1 HLWPEIRASDQKPAK
16 RRSQKMTE
24 AYGEAWYWDK
34 RYEREAAEGGAPFD
48 WYQKYQSLAPLLRLY
63 VPPHHRVLVVGCG
76 NSAFS
81 EGMVDDGYRDV
92 VNVDISSVVIEA
104 MQKKYFGNPHLKLD
118 PGVGTA
124 CCHFRDFLADMRMDV
139 RDMSAFQK
147 GSFNAVVDKGTLD
160 SLLCGHNSRE
170 NAAKMLE
177 EVGRYVKV
185 LKDKGIYILVFYLTL
200 LSPHPDQ
207 LSASSYYM
215 PLSTFKY
222 SADNIRCSKLSTA
235 FIERISFVDNKT
247 ACDRSC
253 INYRAAIR
261 HCSYTGFEVLHLMGL
276 SLHAEKLRLEERS
289 ERQTR
294 ELTSPI
300 SLDGCGSSV
309 EKLLGKNSDVHYIY
323 VCIKD
328 DSQVTGLR
336 RESAIEGNAEHE
348 SAI

>member
-1 HLWPEIRASDQKPAK
+1 
-16 RRSQKMTE
+16 MTE

-104 MQKKYFGNPHLKLD
+104 MQKKYSCNPHLKLD
-118 PGVGTA
+118 PGIGTT
-124 CCHFRDFLADMRMDV
+124 CCHFRNFLADMKMDV

-147 GSFNAVVDKGTLD
+147 GSFSAVVDKGTLD

-177 EVGRYVKV
+177 EVGR
-185 LKDKGIYILVFYLTL
+185 
-200 LSPHPDQ
+200 
-207 LSASSYYM
+207 
-215 PLSTFKY
+215 
-222 SADNIRCSKLSTA
+222 
-235 FIERISFVDNKT
+235 
-247 ACDRSC
+247 SC
-253 INYRAAIR
+253 INCQATIR
-261 HCSYTGFEVLHLMGL
+261 HCSCYTGFEVLHLMGL

-300 SLDGCGSSV
+300 PLDDCGSSV
-309 EKLLGKNSDVHYIY
+309 EKLLGKNSDIHYIY

-348 SAI
+348 